1 MGPVGQLSDPFEQ
14 DDDLDIAISGLP
26 GQLDDGD
33 GPVEPVD
40 APAGGEVE
48 FDLALWDDGGRTLA
62 AERLTAAGIPFG
74 WQGTSLLVSAVD
86 EAPVANVLEIVED
99 ETAPQLDPDRNQVAY
114 DLSDW
119 DDDTV
124 TLLVE
129 RLREAEIDFAW
140 DGDELFVY
148 ADDEDVVDELFDQV
162 SHPDQLDAEPDDG
175 PAGAETLGEIFVAA
189 DRLQHDAEDP
199 DGIIG
204 LLEVSKVVGDAD
216 PPYGMART
224 EWAHLGERVA
234 SLSDLLQAEE
244 VDGDAVQAE
253 ARDLRTAVRPFV

>member
-1 MGPVGQLSDPFEQ
+1 MGSVGQRSDPFEQ

-26 GQLDDGD
+26 GQLDDE
-33 GPVEPVD
+33 PVEPSD
-40 APAGGEVE
+40 APPGGEVE
-48 FDLALWDDGGRTLA
+48 FDLVLWDDAARTLA
-62 AERLTAAGIPFG
+62 AERLTTAGIPFA
-74 WQGTSLLVSAVD
+74 WQGKSLLVSAID

-99 ETAPQLDPDRNQVAY
+99 ETAPVLDADRDQVAY

-119 DDDTV
+119 DDDGV

-148 ADDEDVVDELFDQV
+148 GDDEEAVDELFDAV
-162 SHPDQLDAEPDDG
+162 VHPDQLDAEPDEG

-204 LLEVSKVVGDAD
+204 LLEVSKVVRETD
-216 PPYGMART
+216 PPYGVARK
-224 EWAHLGERVA
+224 EWEHLSERVS
-234 SLSDLLQAEE
+234 SLSELLQAEE
-244 VDGDAVQAE
+244 VDDEAVMTE
-253 ARDLRTAVRPFV
+253 ARDLRTAVRPYV